1 MSLDMKNN
9 RRTTKSAQGSPLLL
23 GIIIGAFVGV
33 AIAVGVA
40 LFLNRNSPFLN
51 QNQTASATKETSA
64 TVAATPN
71 ISQPEFLHPDNNQ
84 IIDAIP
90 TVSDSE
96 TPSTS
101 EASVSRSQAMDYDF
115 YKVLPGHHKESLA
128 STITAKT
135 PSTATENTKKLTK
148 KSYLQIGAF
157 QSEQQAD
164 NLKAKLALL
173 GLEAQIQTKDQGD
186 MIIHRVRIGPFT
198 SQEALNQMR
207 TQLSNN
213 GINSTVVN

>member
-1 MSLDMKNN
+1 MSLDMKHN
-9 RRTTKSAQGSPLLL
+9 RRTTKSTQGSPLLL
-23 GIIIGAFVGV
+23 GIIIGALVGV

-51 QNQTASATKETSA
+51 QDQVASATKEASA
-64 TVAATPN
+64 AIVTTPN
-71 ISQPEFLHPDNNQ
+71 ISQPEILHPDNNQ
-84 IIDAIP
+84 IIDAVP
-90 TVSDSE
+90 TISDSE
-96 TPSTS
+96 THSTAD
-101 EASVSRSQAMDYDF
+101 ASASRSQTMDYDF

-128 STITAKT
+128 STTTAKT
-135 PSTATENTKKLTK
+135 PSTATENTKKLVK

-173 GLEAQIQTKDQGD
+173 GLEAQIQSKDQGD
-186 MIIHRVRIGPFT
+186 MIIHRVRIGPFS

-207 TQLSNN
+207 TQLSKN